1 MFKKNILTGLLVLIP
16 IVLTLWVLVT
26 LTQFLDQVLLF
37 LPKEVQPDVFFGGAI
52 PGYGVIVTLIVVFLT
67 GVIAN
72 NFFGKRLLLFMSMC

>member
-16 IVLTLWVLVT
+16 YCFNFMGTSYAHPI
-26 LTQFLDQVLLF
+26 FRSSIII

-67 GVIAN
+67 GCN
-72 NFFGKRLLLFMSMC
+72 C